1 MLGDTCRYLF
11 GYNTYRALHA
21 PLTYR
26 DLLGVRYLLVSVVIV
41 HAIGTRHAL
50 IMIVRE
56 CLDFVRAIFVAVQYG
71 DGDPC
76 DWDVVHVFEPLQIVA
91 SL

>member
-1 MLGDTCRYLF
+1 
-11 GYNTYRALHA
+11 
-21 PLTYR
+21 
-26 DLLGVRYLLVSVVIV
+26 
-41 HAIGTRHAL
+41 
-50 IMIVRE
+50 MIVRE